1 MRSQVST
8 TAADAAVPISR
19 VALGR
24 GIKAGS
30 LRLDPSLADG
40 LSCPGCGGERMTRIL
55 LTLTDGTPVDVVS
68 CQSCDYRVWH
78 ATDGTLELDGV
89 RVRLAEQQRP
99 R

>member
-1 MRSQVST
+1 VRSQAST

-19 VALGR
+19 AALGR

-55 LTLTDGTPVDVVS
+55 LTLTDGTPVDVAF
-68 CQSCDYRVWH
+68 CQSCDYRVWR

>member
-19 VALGR
+19 AALGR
-24 GIKAGS
+24 SIKAGS
-30 LRLDPSLADG
+30 LRLDPSLANG

-55 LTLTDGTPVDVVS
+55 LTLTDGTPVDVAF

-89 RVRLAEQQRP
+89 RVGLPEQQRP